1 MRVTTRL
8 SPIQI
13 GGEKNLI
20 IAELQPDSDKN
31 KCIESIKSA
40 AKVRIRKF

>member
-8 SPIQI
+8 SSIEI

-31 KCIESIKSA
+31 KCIDSLKRA